1 MRGVSES
8 SGRRA
13 RSLCINMS
21 DSSDRHLFPRFVFVG
36 AVGFLVD
43 AVVLQTLF
51 LLGYGPFLSRAFS
64 VVVAITATWYLNRT
78 VVFQTSTAKGP
89 EYLRHL
95 AAQSVGMLVNLIVYG
110 GLLLALPVLQDMPI
124 IALIGGSLAAML
136 FNFFAAK
143 FWTFRHGP

>member
-1 MRGVSES
+1 MRGASASSGSHPRAFCSDVSES
-8 SGRRA
+8 SDRR
-13 RSLCINMS
+13 
-21 DSSDRHLFPRFVFVG
+21 LFPRFVFVG

-43 AVVLQTLF
+43 AIVLQSLF

-110 GLLLALPVLQDMPI
+110 GLLLALPVLQEMPV

-143 FWTFRHGP
+143 FWTFRHEP